1 MVLLDTH
8 VVAWLQAEPRKVSN
22 AARSA
27 FDRAMKRGEVCIS
40 AFSLYELASQLER
53 GKLRRRES
61 TESTIRLFT
70 EGLAIRPI
78 TAEIA
83 ALAVELPFEFP
94 RDPGDRIIAAT
105 ARVEN
110 IPLITADRRIQ
121 ESRLIKT
128 IW

>member
-1 MVLLDTH
+1 M
-8 VVAWLQAEPRKVSN
+8 QR
-22 AARSA
+22 AR
-27 FDRAMKRGEVCIS
+27 KRGE
-40 AFSLYELASQLER
+40 LAV
-53 GKLRRRES
+53 
-61 TESTIRLFT
+61 STITLFELGNLIERNQIATREAPETLIRRFT
-70 EGLAIRPI
+70 EDLLLKPV

-83 ALAVELPFEFP
+83 IAASQLPPDFP

-121 ESRLIKT
+121 ASKLIKT

>member
-8 VVAWLQAEPRKVSN
+8 VVVWLQSDPRRISR
-22 AARSA
+22 AARAA
-27 FDRAMKRGEVCIS
+27 FERAQKRSEVAIS
-40 AFSLYELASQLER
+40 AFTLYELASYLER
-53 GKLRRRES
+53 GSIRRRES
-61 TESTIRLFT
+61 TESTIRLLT
-70 EGLAIRPI
+70 EGLILKPI
-78 TAEIA
+78 TVEIG
-83 ALAVELPFEFP
+83 ALAVEFSVDFP

-121 ESRLIKT
+121 ASKLLKT

>member
-8 VVAWLQAEPRKVSN
+8 VVVWLQSEPRRVSKT
-22 AARSA
+22 ARGA
-27 FDRAMKRGEVCIS
+27 FERAQKRNEVSIS
-40 AFSLYELASQLER
+40 AFTLYELASYFER

-61 TESTIRLFT
+61 IESTIRLFV
-70 EGLAIRPI
+70 EGLIIKTI
-78 TAEIA
+78 TPEIA
-83 ALAVELPFEFP
+83 ALAVEFPQDFP

-110 IPLITADRRIQ
+110 IPLITADQRI
-121 ESRLIKT
+121 RGCKLIKT